1 MCRWPVQ
8 IATDQIAV
16 GGGRLLASWCWRIGP
31 RGEVGCEMQYRAL
44 PGPGGEGGALSFL
57 GPDAA
62 LRDGER
68 EGAVASAGIPHTI
81 VRAASV
87 ADRPGGESQLSFKA
101 LSSGSGSSEVRC
113 APRPPFR

>member
-1 MCRWPVQ
+1 MAARCNIASCR
-8 IATDQIAV
+8 
-16 GGGRLLASWCWRIGP
+16 
-31 RGEVGCEMQYRAL
+31 
-44 PGPGGEGGALSFL
+44 GPGGEEGALSFL

-68 EGAVASAGIPHTI
+68 EDAVASAGIPHTI

-113 APRPPFR
+113 ALRPPFR

>member
-1 MCRWPVQ
+1 MRCC
-8 IATDQIAV
+8 A
-16 GGGRLLASWCWRIGP
+16 LLA
-31 RGEVGCEMQYRAL
+31 A
-44 PGPGGEGGALSFL
+44 GGEGGALSFL

-68 EGAVASAGIPHTI
+68 EGAAASAGIPHTI

-87 ADRPGGESQLSFKA
+87 ADRPGGKSQLSFNA

-113 APRPPFR
+113 RASSREFVMLSCSAEH